1 MKTKPP
7 KAPRKRWFAVV
18 WMAVLLL
25 LAASCGS
32 GYEEEKGTAL
42 EDDGEVIGTL
52 TGVIEYDGEA
62 TGNRLVVGLMDQWPM
77 TGPPVRFWDVA
88 GFDGT
93 FPATYQVDLDEYLVG
108 KSYFISAFLDVD
120 PDDVNLMM
128 NSDLDPMCLPKAVEE
143 PIVVEEG
150 VIVADMVLLDPDDVD
165 YWWEDEQ

>member
-1 MKTKPP
+1 MKTKTQN
-7 KAPRKRWFAVV
+7 APRSRWFGVV
-18 WMAVLLL
+18 L
-25 LAASCGS
+25 LAALLLVATACGS

-62 TGNRLVVGLMDQWPM
+62 IGNRLVVGLMNQWPM
-77 TGPPVRFWDVA
+77 TGPPVRFWDVPD
-88 GFDGT
+88 FDGT
-93 FPATYQVDLDEYLVG
+93 FPATYQLDLDEYLLG

-128 NSDLDPMCLPKAVEE
+128 NSDLDPMCLPKVEEE

-150 VIVADMVLLDPDDVD
+150 VIVADMVLLDPEDVD
-165 YWWEDEQ
+165 YWWEED